1 MNQSGEILAST
12 SLLPFSAVSTI
23 IFVLCICPP
32 SLSLRFL
39 FPSVMSIKISDY
51 TVPLEMIPR
60 DTSLLQFAQMKTKST
75 DREVRGEGEWTDR
88 EVSE

>member
-1 MNQSGEILAST
+1 MS
-12 SLLPFSAVSTI
+12 SL
-23 IFVLCICPP
+23 

-75 DREVRGEGEWTDR
+75 DREV
-88 EVSE
+88 SE